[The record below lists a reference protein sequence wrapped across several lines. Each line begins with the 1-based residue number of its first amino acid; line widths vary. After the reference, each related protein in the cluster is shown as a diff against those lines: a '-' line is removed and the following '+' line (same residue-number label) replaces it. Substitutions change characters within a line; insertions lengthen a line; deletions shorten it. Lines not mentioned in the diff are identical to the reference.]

1 MIFGGHAIDP
11 YIELH
16 CSRSTRRDSVHKIG
30 FLKAWRDSEVQVSC
44 RSFFNIYST
53 ILKICF
59 LRKLDL
65 DDDWYHIKWRFK
77 SPGIVQRFSGCRN
90 ERSLLVNPQ
99 CFFVKLCPTHIH
111 SRCLFLTQRLQQK
124 TTQLL
129 EAGIIHSH
137 YLPWEA
143 YESPASNKQ
152 VH

>member
-11 YIELH
+11 CIELH

-65 DDDWYHIKWRFK
+65 DDAWYHIKWRFK

-99 CFFVKLCPTHIH
+99 CFFVKAALSDPH
-111 SRCLFLTQRLQQK
+111 SLKMFVLDSATSAKNNTAAGSWNYTFSLLTM
-124 TTQLL
+124 
-129 EAGIIHSH
+129 GSI
-137 YLPWEA
+137 
-143 YESPASNKQ
+143 
-152 VH
+152 